1 MDYALLEHVYTPHC
15 YCANLAVHVE
25 FDRGRFHSRRD
36 LIHVF
41 GDEFFAQPACSAQ
54 PAGWQ
59 AAR

>member
-1 MDYALLEHVYTPHC
+1 
-15 YCANLAVHVE
+15 VHVE